1 MSVTDANSPLAA
13 SLATQRVRGMV
24 IVGGVIFAAALFGI
38 LTRPVGFLA
47 SFWPANAILL
57 GMMVRNPRYA
67 SPQAWV
73 AAFIGYVAADLAT
86 GGSWHIT
93 LWLTVANM
101 AGSMTGYFCFQFV
114 SDKDRRLQHAISVH
128 YLFGICCVLALVSAL
143 VGGGAVAILF
153 DRDLLQGVV
162 FWWVT
167 ELANNLIILPP
178 ILTFPGFR
186 KVVGNIRSASTMS
199 RANIMHGLPC
209 LALILSVMAGVL
221 IGGAGAL
228 AFPMPALL
236 WCALSYSLFTT
247 SVQTMLLCIW
257 LLIAIPAGIVAIP
270 TLPDPINSLDSIRL
284 GIALTALGPLTVAS
298 INAARRDLIDKLTH
312 LATYDTL
319 TGALSRSAFFE
330 RGQCRLDELVQ
341 TRGNIAVL
349 MLDLDHFKHIN
360 DRYGHAVGDTV
371 LKEFCALVPTHLR
384 GRDLFGRLGGEE
396 FAVLL
401 PATDLIEATALAE
414 RVRVSVDEA
423 VVTMASSPALD
434 FSVSIGVSA
443 CRAALD
449 TTIDVMLVK
458 ADHALYEA
466 KAGGR
471 NQVRVSGS

>member
-73 AAFIGYVAADLAT
+73 AAFLGYVAADLAT

-101 AGSMTGYFCFQFV
+101 AGSMAGYFCFQFV
-114 SDKDRRLQHAISVH
+114 SDKDRRLQHAVSVL

-186 KVVGNIRSASTMS
+186 KVVGNIRSTSIMS
-199 RANIMHGLPC
+199 RASIVHGLPC
-209 LALILSVMAGVL
+209 LALVLSVMAGVL

-298 INAARRDLIDKLTH
+298 INSARRELIDKLTQ

-330 RGQCRLDELVQ
+330 RGQHKLDELMQ
-341 TRGNIAVL
+341 TRGDIAVL

>member
-13 SLATQRVRGMV
+13 SLASQRVRGMA

-67 SPQAWV
+67 RPEAWA
-73 AAFIGYVAADLAT
+73 AAFLGYIAADLVT

-93 LWLTVANM
+93 LWLTIANM
-101 AGSMTGYFCFQFV
+101 AGSVTGYFCFQFV
-114 SDKDRRLQHAISVH
+114 TDKDRRLRHAISVL

-143 VGGGAVAILF
+143 VGGGAVAVLF
-153 DRDLLQGVV
+153 DRDLTQGVV

-186 KVVGNIRSASTMS
+186 MVASNLSSASAMS
-199 RANIMHGLPC
+199 RANVVHWLPC

-221 IGGAGAL
+221 IGGAGTL

-270 TLPDPINSLDSIRL
+270 TLPDLINSLDSIRL

-298 INAARRDLIDKLTH
+298 INSARRDLIDRLTQ
-312 LATYDTL
+312 LATYDML

-330 RGQCRLDELVQ
+330 RGQDRLGELVQ
-341 TRGNIAVL
+341 TRGNIAVM

-360 DRYGHAVGDTV
+360 DRHGHAVGDAV
-371 LKEFCALVPTHLR
+371 LKEFCALVSTHLR
-384 GRDLFGRLGGEE
+384 ARDLFGRLGGEE

-414 RVRVSVDEA
+414 RIRVAVDEA
-423 VVTMASSPALD
+423 VIAMASSPHLD
-434 FSVSIGVSA
+434 FSVSVGVSA
-443 CRAALD
+443 CRAELD
-449 TTIDVMLVK
+449 TTIDTMLVK

-471 NQVRVSGS
+471 NQVRVGSS